1 MIYTLTLN
9 PSLDY
14 HIWLSDFTEGTIH
27 PVLKD
32 WKDAGGKGINVSKVL
47 QILGKESM
55 ILGFVGGFTGS
66 FIRGQ
71 IEQLN
76 ISHRL
81 IEVQGDSRINV
92 KLKSGKESEIS
103 GKSPL
108 INPEAL
114 SELFAQLEKLSKEDY
129 LVLAGSVPDSL
140 PADIYQTIMKQTRAK
155 GVQIILDAKGKSLR
169 ESLKENPFL
178 IKPNH
183 HELGD
188 LFGVIIRSAEEALI
202 YGRKALDLGAQHVM
216 VSMAGKGA
224 VFVSE
229 QECLIAEFPER
240 KPVNSIGAGDSMV
253 AGFLFAYTL
262 FGKKD
267 IAFRYAVAA
276 GTATALSEG
285 FCTKE
290 KIEDFMPYISIKQ
303 TV

>member
-140 PADIYQTIMKQTRAK
+140 PADIYQKIMKQTRAK

-188 LFGVIIRSAEEALI
+188 LFGVVIRSAEEALI

-229 QECLIAEFPER
+229 QESLIAEFPER

>member
-155 GVQIILDAKGKSLR
+155 GVQIILDAKGKSLQ